1 MGIRPNLR
9 HADGSVPRT
18 DRIMFHHGVWLNLA
32 GKDATSGG
40 PERFFAA
47 GEEKTNLSL
56 PKGYGYAYK
65 ASDPWLLN
73 YMIHNLVART
83 DDVYITYDIDFV
95 PATSPAAAS
104 IKPARPVWMDVENGK
119 LYPVFDVFRGA
130 GSKGRFT
137 YPTQNP
143 SAYAGRPN
151 RPNRWRVDRD
161 SVLIGTAGHLHA
173 GGLWNDLYVTR
184 KGRRA
189 HLFRSRAK
197 YFEPLGPVSWDLAMT
212 VTPKNYR
219 AGLKKGDVLSTTVTY
234 ESKRA
239 SWYESMGI
247 MVSWLADAGPR
258 VDPFRHKVDVKGKT
272 THGHLAENNVH
283 GGKNDRRRP
292 SRRRGVGRVL
302 VEDRDQQLRLPA
314 REVRRRPHA
323 GGPPG
328 PVHHLH
334 QHRRGA
340 GDLPLGDLVP
350 AALQPVHGHRLPDR
364 QRPGRVRLRPAGLR
378 RAAHP
383 KPQHLVHAQ
392 AAQGGHLRLLLPH
405 PPVHARGLP
414 GQEVGA
420 ATTDVQSM
428 AGPKRSP
435 VRWPRARK
443 EATRSDL
450 ACGRDH
456 QHLSRRSG
464 RGDDDVALRPEAD
477 TWVDASQPTV
487 SFGTSSQM
495 RVDTSPQSQAYL
507 RFKVAGLAGRPVR
520 RVRLGAPA
528 ATARRPSSSWTST
541 FQGASSGE
549 SSSVLA
555 YQRLK

>member
-1 MGIRPNLR
+1 MSITARLARLALLGAVLVASLLAVPSAFAAGQPGVQRLSFRAGPYHVGPGQNRILLSPRVQKPQVDGYIVGIRPNLR

-40 PERFFAA
+40 PDRFFAA

-65 ASDPWLLN
+65 ASDRWLLN
-73 YMIHNLVART
+73 YMIHNLVARP
-83 DDVYITYDIDFV
+83 DDVYITYDIDFI

-104 IKPARPVWMDVENGK
+104 IRPARPVWMDVENGK
-119 LYPVFDVFRGA
+119 IYPVFDVFRGA

-184 KGRRA
+184 KGKRA

-258 VDPFRHKVDVKGKT
+258 VDPFKHKVSVRGKT
-272 THGHLAENNVH
+272 THGHLAENDVH
-283 GGKNDRRRP
+283 GGKDVDADHPADVASGAFSSNIAISNFGYLPERFVADRTP
-292 SRRRGVGRVL
+292 LVRRGQSINFTSTDAAKGIYHSVTSC
-302 VEDRDQQLRLPA
+302 RLPCNRSTGIGYPIA
-314 REVRRRPHA
+314 NGPVEFDSGQLGF
-323 GGPPG
+323 GGPPTPNRNTWSTPKRLKTG
-328 PVHHLH
+328 TYAYFCRIHPSM
-334 QHRRGA
+334 RGA
-340 GDLPLGDLVP
+340 F
-350 AALQPVHGHRLPDR
+350 
-364 QRPGRVRLRPAGLR
+364 RV
-378 RAAHP
+378 
-383 KPQHLVHAQ
+383 K
-392 AAQGGHLRLLLPH
+392 
-405 PPVHARGLP
+405 
-414 GQEVGA
+414 
-420 ATTDVQSM
+420 
-428 AGPKRSP
+428 K
-435 VRWPRARK
+435 
-443 EATRSDL
+443 
-450 ACGRDH
+450 
-456 QHLSRRSG
+456 
-464 RGDDDVALRPEAD
+464 
-477 TWVDASQPTV
+477 
-487 SFGTSSQM
+487 
-495 RVDTSPQSQAYL
+495 
-507 RFKVAGLAGRPVR
+507 
-520 RVRLGAPA
+520 
-528 ATARRPSSSWTST
+528 
-541 FQGASSGE
+541 
-549 SSSVLA
+549 
-555 YQRLK
+555 